1 MSIDAISASHIVSM
15 YTRTSIQGNYDVAT
29 QYKHVEENGSIKI
42 EAKSFSTYNRFGQ
55 EVTPV
60 QQGARVD
67 ITV

>member
-1 MSIDAISASHIVSM
+1 MSIDAIGASQIVSM
-15 YTRTSIQGNYDVAT
+15 YTRTSVQGNHDVTT

-42 EAKSFSTYNRFGQ
+42 EATSFSTYNQFGK

-67 ITV
+67 ITI